1 MTQLL
6 TAVQCGRPVIREHS
20 ELIESGRLSS
30 NEDSFAIWLMRLQG
44 LGADGISGSA
54 AEAAL
59 SNITIYLCLLET
71 KETKAM

>member
-6 TAVQCGRPVIREHS
+6 TTVQCGRPEIREHP
-20 ELIESGRLSS
+20 ELIGSGRLSS
-30 NEDSFAIWLMRLQG
+30 NEESFAIWLMRLQG
-44 LGADGISGSA
+44 MGADGISVST

>member
-1 MTQLL
+1 MI
-6 TAVQCGRPVIREHS
+6 G
-20 ELIESGRLSS
+20 SGRLSS
-30 NEDSFAIWLMRLQG
+30 NEESFAIWLMRLQG
-44 LGADGISGSA
+44 MGADGISVST